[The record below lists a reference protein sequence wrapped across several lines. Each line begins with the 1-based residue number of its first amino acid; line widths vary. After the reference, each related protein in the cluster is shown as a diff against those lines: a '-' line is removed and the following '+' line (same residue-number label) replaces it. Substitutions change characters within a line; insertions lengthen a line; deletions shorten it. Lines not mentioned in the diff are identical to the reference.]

1 MILFKK
7 FPFSFFALSTTLLFS
22 SFIGADE
29 KNVLCFVAHKTS
41 HGFGKHE
48 YFAGC
53 HLMGDWLAETYPGK
67 IESRYSIGWPTDEDK
82 FFKGADSVIF
92 FCTGGGRHLVL
103 GHEEK
108 FDKLMK
114 TGAGIACFH
123 YGVEITKGTGGQG
136 MLNWMGGYFETHW
149 SVNPH
154 WIAEFN
160 VYPDHP
166 AANGLKPFKSDDEW
180 YFHMR
185 FKESMKGV
193 TPILSA
199 IAPAETMKRKDGAHS
214 GNPTVRKAVAA
225 GKPQHVAWAYQRGK
239 DYKNGRGFGFTGL
252 HYHHNWKDDNF
263 RKCVLNG
270 IAWTAQLEI
279 PKNGIEVDRPT
290 QEFLDA
296 NAFKY
301 GGAQGRKPP
310 AKK

>member
-53 HLMGDWLAETYPGK
+53 HLAGDWLAETYPGK

-114 TGAGIACFH
+114 TGAGRLFPLRRGDH
-123 YGVEITKGTGGQG
+123 KRHWGTG

-239 DYKNGRGFGFTGL
+239 DYKKGRGFGFTGL

-290 QEFLDA
+290 QEFLVA